1 MEEKS
6 WLRRCGVRT
15 YYGFDKFQYFCPHW
29 GFLHNFPIKYIFFQC
44 LEDSLFIATKT
55 EDESLLLNEG
65 HRTEGSIELQLQCIA
80 VHGFV
85 SKWVK

>member
-1 MEEKS
+1 MP
-6 WLRRCGVRT
+6 LL
-15 YYGFDKFQYFCPHW
+15 P
-29 GFLHNFPIKYIFFQC
+29 L
-44 LEDSLFIATKT
+44 LECQIIATKT

-65 HRTEGSIELQLQCIA
+65 HRTGGSIELQLQCMA